1 MSDTVMPEIRQLSQ
15 KAVFLNANFCLSNII
30 RIDQFVK
37 ILARFLVFSNFNHML
52 LQIHVK
58 KSLKKPFITAK
69 LGLYFKIIR
78 FVSFI
83 HEKRDYSHQCQLYH

>member
-52 LQIHVK
+52 L
-58 KSLKKPFITAK
+58 
-69 LGLYFKIIR
+69 
-78 FVSFI
+78 
-83 HEKRDYSHQCQLYH
+83 